1 MELDKKT
8 ISILVLVASSIS
20 GVTGTYAGG
29 AKAEER
35 VKQLEGKVQ
44 AISEK
49 QVQVMTKQEVILKEI
64 DKLQTSADTAQVDRV
79 NQDKKLTEI
88 ITILSERDRRERA
101 REMQ

>member
-29 AKAEER
+29 AQAEER

-64 DKLQTSADTAQVDRV
+64 DKLHDSANSARSERSG
-79 NQDKKLTEI
+79 QDKKLTEI
-88 ITILSERDRRERA
+88 ITILSERDRRE
-101 REMQ
+101 